1 MSALLKIQSAGF
13 DVALVNGNLNIT
25 PTKTEL
31 TDTQRIFIQKHKAE
45 IVKEFSNTQLL
56 QDIRERNEERSAIME
71 FDGCLSRQD
80 ADVAATNAMR
90 VYCYRVTDKPHS
102 KLVTLKPN
110 VELTE
115 ATQELIERYG
125 DRLLS
130 VTPMIFNQ
138 TKH

>member
-31 TDTQRIFIQKHKAE
+31 TDAQRIFIKKNKTE
-45 IVKEFSNTQLL
+45 IVKEFSATQLQ
-56 QDIRERNEERSAIME
+56 QDIRERTEERAAIME
-71 FDGCLSRQD
+71 FDGGLSRQD

-90 VYCYRVTDKPHS
+90 VYCYRVTDNPGS
-102 KLVTLKPN
+102 ELVAIKPN
-110 VELTE
+110 VELAE
-115 ATQELIERYG
+115 ATQELRQRYG
-125 DRLLS
+125 DRLLT
-130 VTPMIFNQ
+130 VTPMTFNQ

>member
-31 TDTQRIFIQKHKAE
+31 TDAQRIFIKKNKTE
-45 IVKEFSNTQLL
+45 IAKEISATQI
-56 QDIRERNEERSAIME
+56 QQNIRDSIEERAAIME
-71 FDGCLSRQD
+71 FDGGLSRQD

-90 VYCYRVTDKPHS
+90 VYCYRVTDKPDS
-102 KLVTLKPN
+102 ELVTLKPN

-115 ATQELIERYG
+115 ATQELKERYG

-130 VTPMIFNQ
+130 VTPMNFNQ

>member
-25 PTKTEL
+25 PTKKEF
-31 TDTQRIFIQKHKAE
+31 TDAQRIFIKKHKTE
-45 IVKEFSNTQLL
+45 IVKEISATQI
-56 QDIRERNEERSAIME
+56 QQNIRDSIEERAAIIE
-71 FDGCLSRQD
+71 FDGGLSRQD

-90 VYCYRVTDKPHS
+90 VYCYRVTDKPDS
-102 KLVTLKPN
+102 ELVTLKPN
-110 VELTE
+110 IELTE
-115 ATQELIERYG
+115 ATQELKERYG

-130 VTPMIFNQ
+130 VTPMTFNQ